1 MPGFNT
7 IPGSAGGGGAG
18 ALGFVASVHM
28 ITYNRSWAQ
37 GGTAG
42 YYAIYSQNQES
53 GYAYFVGSG
62 GMVTGIPLN
71 RMSNVSHAFTRIDII
86 APSNDLIS
94 LYKVKVKATTE
105 FTNPFTA
112 YNGGIASYPAVITSS
127 GNFVL
132 PNAALPM
139 VNVVVVGGGGGAGA
153 GHGGTHG
160 GGGGGGGG
168 NVVKLTAIQAVGTT
182 GITIGSGGAQSPS
195 NQWGYN
201 GGATYFGNVYALGGG
216 GGGGWDQRLAR
227 QGSDIGNT
235 GGAGAGGTQAS
246 AGAGT
251 TQTTLTGLGTQGA
264 PAFFG
269 GNAGGA
275 VTSSG
280 TGLNR
285 RGGGGAGS
293 AGPGGDAGENSGG
306 GGGIG
311 HTSSIGTG
319 TWVYGPGGY
328 GSQPDN
334 GSGVNNYSGAS
345 AAYGAG
351 GFHTINGHSSGSGQ
365 IGSPG
370 GAGAVVL
377 RYYIP

>member
-18 ALGFVASVHM
+18 ALGYVASVHM
-28 ITYNRSWAQ
+28 NTYNRSWAQ

-53 GYAYFVGSG
+53 GYAYFVGAG

-71 RMSNVSHAFTRIDII
+71 RMESVSHAFTSIDII

-105 FTNPFTA
+105 FTNPFTT

-139 VNVVVVGGGGGAGA
+139 VNVVLVGGGGGAGS
-153 GHGGTHG
+153 GHGDSHG

-168 NVVKLTAIQAVGTT
+168 NVVRLTAIQAVGTT
-182 GITIGSGGAQSPS
+182 GITIGSGSGTTSAHQAG
-195 NQWGYN
+195 NN
-201 GGATYFGNVYALGGG
+201 GGTTYFGNVYALGGG
-216 GGGGWDQRLAR
+216 GGGGWNAR
-227 QGSDIGNT
+227 PARTGVNIGNT
-235 GGAGAGGTQAS
+235 GGGGAGGTQSS

-264 PAFFG
+264 PAFYG

-275 VTSSG
+275 VTFNG
-280 TGLNR
+280 TATTA

-293 AGPGGDAGENSGG
+293 TSAGQDGSNNGG
-306 GGGIG
+306 GQGGTG
-311 HTSSIGTG
+311 HVSTIGTG
-319 TWVYGPGGY
+319 SWTFGPGGY
-328 GSQPDN
+328 GVQPDGGN
-334 GSGVNNYSGAS
+334 AGNQYQGAS
-345 AAYGAG
+345 AAYGFG
-351 GFHTINGHSSGSGQ
+351 GFDTTNGHSGSGMT
-365 IGSPG
+365 GAG
-370 GAGAVVL
+370 GGTGAVVL